1 MMPGL
6 NLSSSTEDLESK
18 KDNGKLE
25 CLWLWRE
32 VVTFFDIQ

>member
-1 MMPGL
+1 MPGL

-25 CLWLWRE
+25 CLIFMRWKYKK
-32 VVTFFDIQ
+32 